1 MPTPRKDQDGRAG
14 HSRLTVAEALDQYA
28 REHKVGAPER
38 RQYAIDHLTILL
50 GSKPLAAVDIPLCRW
65 YKQQRR
71 VKDATTRREL
81 GVLQAAAN
89 HALRWRRI
97 AAADMPSIELP
108 PNSDPRMLWLFED
121 ELQRLRDAATGR
133 ARLFIDLA
141 YYTASRKGAL
151 ENLTWDRVNL
161 NVGRIA
167 LNDPCG
173 RLNKKR
179 KPVVPI
185 APELIDK
192 LKLLKSATA
201 YVGPAEFGGQCRN
214 YVLSN
219 THDIRPAFDA
229 AAHRAGL
236 EMLPAR
242 DGRPAGRLT
251 PHVLRHTR
259 ATHLLQKGVDP
270 YAVAALLGDNL
281 STVLRVYGH
290 HCPGYLEEAIR

>member
-1 MPTPRKDQDGRAG
+1 MKTPK
-14 HSRLTVAEALDQYA
+14 LTVAEALDQYA
-28 REHKVGAPER
+28 REHKVGAEDR
-38 RQYAIDHLTILL
+38 RRYAIDHLTVLL
-50 GSKPLAAVDIPLCRW
+50 GSKPLASVDIPLCRW

-151 ENLTWDRVNL
+151 EYLTWDRVDL
-161 NVGRIA
+161 AAGRIMLA
-167 LNDPCG
+167 DPCG

-185 APELIDK
+185 AEDLG
-192 LKLLKSATA
+192 KLLKHYTLMRELAIPQPFNRYR
-201 YVGPAEFGGQCRN
+201 YVMGWKGDTP
-214 YVLSN
+214 S
-219 THDIRPAFDA
+219 DIRPAFDA

>member
-1 MPTPRKDQDGRAG
+1 MPK
-14 HSRLTVAEALDQYA
+14 LTVAEALDQYA
-28 REHKVGAPER
+28 REHKVGAEDR
-38 RQYAIDHLTILL
+38 RQYAIDHLTILI

-97 AAADMPSIELP
+97 TAAEMPSIELP

-141 YYTASRKGAL
+141 YYTASRKGAI
-151 ENLTWDRVNL
+151 EHLTWDRVDLVNR
-161 NVGRIA
+161 RISLA
-167 LNDPCG
+167 DPRD

-185 APELIDK
+185 AEPL
-192 LKLLKSATA
+192 
-201 YVGPAEFGGQCRN
+201 AERLRQETGAG
-214 YVLSN
+214 YVLG
-219 THDIRPAFDA
+219 HAQDIRPAFDA
-229 AAHRAGL
+229 VAHRAGL
-236 EMLPAR
+236 EILPAR
-242 DGRPAGRLT
+242 EGRPEGRLT

-259 ATHLLQKGVDP
+259 ATHLLQKGVQP
-270 YAVAALLGDNL
+270 FAVAALLGDTL
-281 STVLRVYGH
+281 TTVLRVYGH
-290 HCPGYLEEAIR
+290 HCPSYLEEAIR

>member
-1 MPTPRKDQDGRAG
+1 VPTPRKDQDGRAG

-28 REHKVGAPER
+28 REHKVGAEDR
-38 RQYAIDHLTILL
+38 RQFAIDHLTVLL
-50 GSKPLAAVDIPLCRW
+50 GTKPLASIDIPLCRW

-121 ELQRLRDAATGR
+121 ELQRLRAAATGR

-141 YYTASRKGAL
+141 YYTASRKGAI
-151 ENLTWDRVNL
+151 EYLTWDRVDL
-161 NVGRIA
+161 AAGRIMLA
-167 LNDPCG
+167 DPCG

-185 APELIDK
+185 AKELKPTLHEALHDRF
-192 LKLLKSATA
+192 LLP
-201 YVGPAEFGGQCRN
+201 G